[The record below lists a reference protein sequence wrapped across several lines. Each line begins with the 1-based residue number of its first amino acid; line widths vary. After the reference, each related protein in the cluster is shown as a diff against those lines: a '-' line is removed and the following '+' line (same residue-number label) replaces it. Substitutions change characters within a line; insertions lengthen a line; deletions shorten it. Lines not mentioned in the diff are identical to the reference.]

1 MRRDFSASGLRAD
14 TVVEGERVGGVGDG
28 APFGGDAVAA
38 GEPVADGA
46 SVGGVVGEAVE
57 TELHEHE
64 QAVEAALLLS
74 R

>member
-1 MRRDFSASGLRAD
+1 
-14 TVVEGERVGGVGDG
+14 
-28 APFGGDAVAA
+28 
-38 GEPVADGA
+38 
-46 SVGGVVGEAVE
+46 VVGEAVE